1 MAQRAWENESATEL
15 TVRQR
20 SPKAPFYFWISPLS
34 DLMGLRQLY
43 WCWPSVLT
51 LCCDCLILVKII
63 SLWPLC
69 LLGVNMW
76 RRTRLRYM
84 DCVTQRQIT
93 RWWDSGLT
101 FDRPGQL
108 NLSLQ
113 NCVVVVFCSPFIQSF
128 ETVCTVGFAVMHV
141 VWRGICRIEFL
152 SIICWFNTRL
162 SQQTLTYLNISGFN
176 L

>member
-101 FDRPGQL
+101 FDRQTWSIEPVTAELCCCCILFTIHTKLWNCLYCGL
-108 NLSLQ
+108 CSDACCVKRDLQ
-113 NCVVVVFCSPFIQSF
+113 DWV
-128 ETVCTVGFAVMHV
+128 
-141 VWRGICRIEFL
+141 
-152 SIICWFNTRL
+152 SIHHLLI
-162 SQQTLTYLNISGFN
+162 
-176 L
+176 